1 MPKEH
6 AGGANPQQTSQQHT
20 EHAVVERT
28 SAAPVDETAG
38 SKLATVA
45 AIGIGVALIEAEL
58 IPGMLIGIAAMLAPN
73 FLPKLGSGLR
83 PLLKGAVRAGYA
95 FVDRTK
101 ETVAEASEQL
111 QDIVAEVKSEQ
122 RPEPAVAAPGGG
134 NTAGRA

>member
-1 MPKEH
+1 
-6 AGGANPQQTSQQHT
+6 
-20 EHAVVERT
+20 
-28 SAAPVDETAG
+28 
-38 SKLATVA
+38 VA

-95 FVDRTK
+95 LVDRTK

-122 RPEPAVAAPGGG
+122 HPETAIAAPGGG